1 MSPFSAVISLKK
13 SLIKDKFPSVSAPT
27 SSNHEIAA
35 LASKNLM
42 LEKKLTTLQ
51 RDHESAI
58 DDCEA
63 AHKTIRLLQT
73 EPKLEKDTVS
83 KGALLKELAEKNELI
98 NTLEFDNKHLKKENE
113 NLKVAVENLNENIQ
127 DLEISNKKQKEI
139 SNKFN
144 KEINETKVQFG
155 KEKEKAEK
163 EHRAE
168 VKSWRKDLGDEVK
181 KNVKLEKTLKKYL
194 EAGKD
199 ETLPVLNG
207 SSAVSITP
215 SINPLTASNP
225 DNSSSSSSILC
236 SICAIPIVNYV
247 PKYFL
252 GEKFNPACDKCD
264 VDADEFNEDIDA
276 SDEVK
281 STPETNEN
289 IGIETPKED
298 IAKIES
304 ESKSDGMKVP
314 NEVVNE
320 DEEGFIGP
328 KLPRRMT
335 EEEKDEFLKELL
347 EKYKFPS

>member
-1 MSPFSAVISLKK
+1 M
-13 SLIKDKFPSVSAPT
+13 
-27 SSNHEIAA
+27 
-35 LASKNLM
+35 
-42 LEKKLTTLQ
+42 
-51 RDHESAI
+51 
-58 DDCEA
+58 
-63 AHKTIRLLQT
+63 
-73 EPKLEKDTVS
+73 
-83 KGALLKELAEKNELI
+83 
-98 NTLEFDNKHLKKENE
+98 
-113 NLKVAVENLNENIQ
+113 
-127 DLEISNKKQKEI
+127 
-139 SNKFN
+139 
-144 KEINETKVQFG
+144 
-155 KEKEKAEK
+155 
-163 EHRAE
+163 
-168 VKSWRKDLGDEVK
+168 KSWRKDLGDEVK

-289 IGIETPKED
+289 IGIETSKED
-298 IAKIES
+298 ITKIES

-314 NEVVNE
+314 NEVINE